1 MLKSELRVRIVGA
14 ANPLLLEK
22 LSNAA
27 VMIEGLNG
35 IDELTAEFRV
45 PVSDKHS
52 LLMLAKKTGT
62 QVEILGGNGI
72 GDLAGKCIRR
82 PLLLAG
88 ILVLL
93 ILTILLPTRVYFFR
107 VEGNVS
113 VPTKAILEKAAD
125 CGISFGASRR
135 DIRSERMK
143 NALLEAMPEL
153 QWAGINTKG
162 CVAVISVR
170 ERDRQQTREEQGG
183 VSGIFAVTDALVE
196 SVTVTSGTAACQ
208 PGTTVQAGQLL
219 ISGYTDAGLVIRGD
233 RAGGEV
239 FGRTQ
244 RSLTVIAPLEWTQKL
259 EVTATERRYSL
270 LLGKKQINFSKGSG
284 ISGGSCD
291 RMYEENYMILPGGF
305 SMPIGIGVETWIYYT
320 LASPEPSQEDA
331 GALLSACAQGYV
343 QQQMLAGQ
351 ILSGKERISRE
362 SGALVLT
369 GEYSCRE
376 MIGRERKEEIITPY
390 GKYDGTDR

>member
-1 MLKSELRVRIVGA
+1 
-14 ANPLLLEK
+14 
-22 LSNAA
+22 
-27 VMIEGLNG
+27 
-35 IDELTAEFRV
+35 
-45 PVSDKHS
+45 
-52 LLMLAKKTGT
+52 
-62 QVEILGGNGI
+62 
-72 GDLAGKCIRR
+72 
-82 PLLLAG
+82 
-88 ILVLL
+88 
-93 ILTILLPTRVYFFR
+93 
-107 VEGNVS
+107 
-113 VPTKAILEKAAD
+113 
-125 CGISFGASRR
+125 
-135 DIRSERMK
+135 
-143 NALLEAMPEL
+143 
-153 QWAGINTKG
+153 
-162 CVAVISVR
+162 
-170 ERDRQQTREEQGG
+170 
-183 VSGIFAVTDALVE
+183 
-196 SVTVTSGTAACQ
+196 
-208 PGTTVQAGQLL
+208 VQAGQLL

-244 RSLTVIAPLEWTQKL
+244 RSLTVIAPLEWTQKQ

-291 RMYEENYMILPGGF
+291 RMYAENYMILPGGF
-305 SMPIGIGVETWIYYT
+305 SLPIGIGVETRIYYT